1 MVLIASTLY
10 ITLTIVLTLFG
21 LERQN
26 QGLRVFLISLLL
38 TPLVG
43 IGYMLFTKKN
53 HSRIRFYR
61 CSKCEY
67 IFPIKIRH
75 CPICEEVGIKV
86 KLTKYE
92 SPYKLARQIHVSDFN
107 YW

>member
-43 IGYMLFTKKN
+43 IGYMIFTKRN
-53 HSRIRFYR
+53 HSRIRFYY
-61 CSKCEY
+61 CKNCEY
-67 IFPIKIRH
+67 IFPTRIRH
-75 CPICEEVGIKV
+75 CPICEEKDLKV
-86 KLTKYE
+86 KLIKYE
-92 SPYKLARQIHVSDFN
+92 SPYKLVNQIHVSDLN